1 MGQQP
6 EGEGIMINDDYSR
19 PELTRG
25 RAFDYVG
32 KLHWIPANMG
42 VRWLSRDLN
51 RELAGLER
59 GKVATL
65 DYRGMVDGA
74 PLWQLERSAGGVI
87 TLRSL
92 DGELDFYGSIQGA
105 WAPSPLADRDAMIA
119 HDILGLLLR
128 CRRATRVILV
138 PPSSE

>member
-19 PELTRG
+19 PEMTRAQ
-25 RAFDYVG
+25 AFDYVG
-32 KLHWIPANMG
+32 KLHWIPATMG

-51 RELAGLER
+51 RELAGLKR
-59 GKVATL
+59 GQVATL
-65 DYRGMVDGA
+65 DYRGTVDGA

-119 HDILGLLLR
+119 HEILGLLLR
-128 CRRATRVILV
+128 RRRATRGILV
-138 PPSSE
+138 PPSSK